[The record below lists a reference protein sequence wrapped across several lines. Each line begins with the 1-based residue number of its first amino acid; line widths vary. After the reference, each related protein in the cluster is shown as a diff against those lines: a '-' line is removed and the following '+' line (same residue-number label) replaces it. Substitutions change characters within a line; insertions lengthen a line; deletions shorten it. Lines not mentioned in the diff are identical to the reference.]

1 MQSWITVS
9 VFCILI
15 FGFSIATL
23 VKPSAEF
30 SETENRVLRQMPE
43 IKTAAILSGDFES
56 DYEQYLTDQL
66 FFGTSGSGENFRR
79 AIPIQ
84 K

>member
-1 MQSWITVS
+1 MAEVSKRVDQTKKKRMQSWITVS

-56 DYEQYLTDQL
+56 DYE
-66 FFGTSGSGENFRR
+66 
-79 AIPIQ
+79 
-84 K
+84 